1 MAIHNYWDDYTH
13 YRAELQRKIRGESS
27 LNEKVWQCL
36 QGFLRTIFGKA
47 NFVPSTS
54 RCGAEV
60 AREAHS
66 LEVVGS
72 NPTTATIIPIL
83 FHNLPMSKEVIIS
96 TSRINCYGSRVLTS
110 GIDLSQYQ
118 KNPILL
124 WMHRRSYD
132 GSSMPIGRIENLR
145 LDGDSLIGTP
155 VFDEQDEFAKK
166 IAQKWEKGFLR
177 MASAG
182 IEILEY
188 SSAPEH
194 LMQGQTRPTITRCKL
209 EEVSI
214 VDIGGNDD
222 ALQLYHGG
230 KLLQLAKGEDC
241 EHLPLLGLS
250 TPQKEQPQKPHTMN
264 KEILQLLGLPDTAT
278 ESEALGALRLLK
290 EKADKTEA
298 LTLASIT
305 AVVDTA
311 VADKRITADQKEH
324 FIGLGKMTG
333 VESLSATLALMK
345 PSLKPT
351 EVIHPSNEPSSEQPN
366 TFAKLSEVP
375 ADQIRQLREKNTTEY
390 VRLYKAEYGIEP
402 QLN

>member
-1 MAIHNYWDDYTH
+1 M
-13 YRAELQRKIRGESS
+13 
-27 LNEKVWQCL
+27 
-36 QGFLRTIFGKA
+36 
-47 NFVPSTS
+47 
-54 RCGAEV
+54 V

-72 NPTTATIIPIL
+72 SPTAATIISIL
-83 FHNLPMSKEVIIS
+83 FQPMIKEVVIS

-110 GIDLSQYQ
+110 GIDLSQFH
-118 KNPILL
+118 KNPLLL

-132 GSSMPIGRIENLR
+132 GSSMPIGRIENIR
-145 LDGDSLIGTP
+145 IDGDKLIGTP
-155 VFDEQDEFAKK
+155 IFDEQDEFAKK

-182 IEILEY
+182 IEVLEY

-222 ALQLYHGG
+222 ALQLYHAG

-241 EHLPLLGLS
+241 EHLPLLELS
-250 TPQKEQPQKPHTMN
+250 TPQKEQSLKPHTMN
-264 KEILQLLGLPDTAT
+264 KEILQLLGLSDTAT

-290 EKADKTEA
+290 EKADKTET

-305 AVVDTA
+305 AVVDAA
-311 VADKRITADQKEH
+311 VADKRITADQKDH
-324 FIGLGKMTG
+324 FIGLGKMAG

-345 PSLKPT
+345 PAMKPT
-351 EVIHPSNEPSSEQPN
+351 EVITPSNEPISEQPN

-375 ADQIRQLREKNTTEY
+375 VEQIRQLREKNTSEY
-390 VRLYKAEYGIEP
+390 IRLYKAEYGIEP
-402 QLN
+402 HLN